1 MQTEAPGAQPPSPD
15 VEAATWQT
23 ALFTSTWQTSLLVGV
38 VTLALGLVVAFH
50 PSGSINVIAVLLG
63 ILLIV
68 SGIFHLIRVFGRGEE
83 RRIWLGIAGVL
94 LIVIGVVLIRHIHL
108 TAAILGLMIGVVWIV
123 QGLAWLMSGVSGRT
137 VTGPGWWVFF
147 GIVSLIAGIVVAASP
162 VSSVTALAVLTGI
175 WFAIMGAFEI
185 IGAFMLRHVSGR
197 AHREMVN
204 ARHGSPAGA

>member
-1 MQTEAPGAQPPSPD
+1 MQTDTPGAQPPSPD
-15 VEAATWQT
+15 VDPGPWQT

-50 PSGSINVIAVLLG
+50 PSTSINVIAVLLG
-63 ILLIV
+63 VLLIV
-68 SGIFHLIRVFGRGEE
+68 SGLFHVIRVFGRGEE
-83 RRIWLGIAGVL
+83 RRVWLGVAGVL

-108 TAAILGLMIGVVWIV
+108 TTAILGLLIGIVWIV

-162 VSSVTALAVLTGI
+162 VTSVTTLAVLTGI
-175 WFAIMGAFEI
+175 WFAIMGVFEI
-185 IGAFMLRHVSGR
+185 IGAFMLRHVNRR

-204 ARHGSPAGA
+204 ARHDSHAGA

>member
-1 MQTEAPGAQPPSPD
+1 MHTETTGAQPPSPD
-15 VEAATWQT
+15 VDPGPWQT

-50 PSGSINVIAVLLG
+50 PSTSINVIAVLLG
-63 ILLIV
+63 VLLIV
-68 SGIFHLIRVFGRGEE
+68 SGLFHVIRVFGRGEE
-83 RRIWLGIAGVL
+83 RRVWLGIAGVL

-108 TAAILGLMIGVVWIV
+108 TTAILGLLVGIVWIV
-123 QGLAWLMSGVSGRT
+123 QGLAWLMSGASGRT

-162 VSSVTALAVLTGI
+162 VTSLTTLAVLTGI

-185 IGAFMLRHVSGR
+185 AGAFMLRHVNGR
-197 AHREMVN
+197 AHREMVS
-204 ARHGSPAGA
+204 ARHGSPAGT